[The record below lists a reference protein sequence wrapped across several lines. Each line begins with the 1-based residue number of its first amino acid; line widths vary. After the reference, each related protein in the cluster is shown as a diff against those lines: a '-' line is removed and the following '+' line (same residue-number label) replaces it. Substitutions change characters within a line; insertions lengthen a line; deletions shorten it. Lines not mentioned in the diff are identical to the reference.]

1 MLKGLEV
8 DHGHKGQEHTRA
20 KYRKEFFQDMRAVD
34 ISSTKIKQYS
44 QYRLNSGSANGTIN
58 IESAQT

>member
-1 MLKGLEV
+1 
-8 DHGHKGQEHTRA
+8 
-20 KYRKEFFQDMRAVD
+20 MRAVD